1 MIPQNNPL
9 ANYLRYQAE
18 IDEAVHRVLRSGRY
32 ILSEETSRF
41 EDEFAAFTG
50 TKYAVGT
57 GSGTEAIHLALRALG
72 IGPGDEVITV
82 SHTAV
87 ATVAAI
93 EMTGAKPVLIDIHP
107 LSYTMNPELLQE
119 NLTTRTKAVIPVHL
133 YGQPSDLDSI
143 LAFAEKHH
151 LYVVEDCAQSHGA
164 QYRERRT
171 GAWGHAAAFSFYP
184 TKNLGCVGDGGT
196 VTTNDDALYR
206 RLLELRQ
213 YGWNKDRI
221 SQFPGL
227 NSRLDE
233 LQAAILRVKLERL
246 EDNNRRRIDIARRY
260 TDALASTRLIL
271 PDPTP
276 DTVHVY
282 HQYVVRCPKPLSRE
296 ALAEFLSHLSIQ
308 TGIHYPVPVH
318 LQPAYLNRLGCPG
331 TLPVTEEICGSIL
344 SLPMFP
350 ELSNEDI
357 DHILAGILEYTRQGN
372 LTKRPSKTV
381 PIEKGS

>member
-1 MIPQNNPL
+1 
-9 ANYLRYQAE
+9 
-18 IDEAVHRVLRSGRY
+18 
-32 ILSEETSRF
+32 
-41 EDEFAAFTG
+41 
-50 TKYAVGT
+50 
-57 GSGTEAIHLALRALG
+57 
-72 IGPGDEVITV
+72 
-82 SHTAV
+82 
-87 ATVAAI
+87 
-93 EMTGAKPVLIDIHP
+93 MTGAKPVLIDIHP

>member
-18 IDEAVHRVLRSGRY
+18 INEAVHRVLRSGRY

-41 EDEFAAFTG
+41 QEEFAAYIG

-57 GSGTEAIHLALRALG
+57 GSGTEAIHLILHALG

-82 SHTAV
+82 SNTAV

-107 LSYTMNPELLQE
+107 LSYTMNPDLLQE
-119 NLTTRTKAVIPVHL
+119 NLTAQTKAVIPVHL
-133 YGQPSDLDSI
+133 YGQPSDLAPI

-151 LYVVEDCAQSHGA
+151 LYVLEDCAQSHGA
-164 QYRERRT
+164 QYRERKA

-184 TKNLGCVGDGGT
+184 TKNLGCLGDGGA
-196 VTTNDDALYR
+196 VTTNDGALYEK
-206 RLLELRQ
+206 LLALRQ

-233 LQAAILRVKLERL
+233 LQAAILRVKLDRL

-318 LQPAYLNRLGCPG
+318 LQPAYLNRIGSPG
-331 TLPVTEEICGSIL
+331 SLPVTEEICGTIL
-344 SLPMFP
+344 SLPMYP
-350 ELSNEDI
+350 ELSDEDI

-372 LTKRPSKTV
+372 ATKAP
-381 PIEKGS
+381 PKG